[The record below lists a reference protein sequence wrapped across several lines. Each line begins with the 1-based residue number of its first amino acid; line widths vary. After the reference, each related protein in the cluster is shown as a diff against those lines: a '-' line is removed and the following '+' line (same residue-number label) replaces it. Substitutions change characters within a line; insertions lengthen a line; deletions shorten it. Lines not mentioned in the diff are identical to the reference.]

1 MKHLKITFSHSS
13 GFNESFLAR
22 SFLDYCQV
30 RDFAISILPM
40 VSEVTCT
47 LSGEEVSVQY
57 ILNLVNNA
65 IESDINRFESSHKKV
80 FFYQGGTRLPNALT
94 YKWVKK

>member
-1 MKHLKITFSHSS
+1 MKHLKITFSHSNGLS
-13 GFNESFLAR
+13 ESFLAR
-22 SFLDYCQV
+22 SFLDYCQI
-30 RDFAISILPM
+30 RNFAISVLPM

-47 LSGEEVSVQY
+47 LSGEEVSVQD
-57 ILNLVNNA
+57 ILTLVNDA
-65 IESDINRFESSHKKV
+65 IESDNNKFESSHKKA